1 MQEISAA
8 TVEFVTD
15 LLYNGF
21 YCFEA
26 LTERN
31 LDDTICGIC
40 GVVGE
45 VYLSDGDEKN
55 CCSRKEVG
63 CCHFYF

>member
-8 TVEFVTD
+8 TVEYVTD

-45 VYLSDGDEKN
+45 VYLGDGIMKRIVAAARRLVRDP
-55 CCSRKEVG
+55 
-63 CCHFYF
+63 

>member
-1 MQEISAA
+1 M
-8 TVEFVTD
+8 TD
-15 LLYNGF
+15 LPYDSF

-40 GVVGE
+40 GVVAE
-45 VYLSDGDEKN
+45 VYLGDGNEKN